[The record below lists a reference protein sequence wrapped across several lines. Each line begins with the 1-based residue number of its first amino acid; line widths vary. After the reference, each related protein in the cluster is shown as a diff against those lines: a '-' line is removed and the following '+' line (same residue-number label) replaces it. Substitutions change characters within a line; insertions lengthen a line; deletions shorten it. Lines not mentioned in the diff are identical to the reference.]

1 MTLHHICCS
10 DPWAL
15 VKVFQCGCRI
25 NTDRFPK
32 WSPKAHASREKV
44 GGGGTEHAPP
54 GNVLFFIS
62 PGSPFLGIMSH
73 SDKIL
78 ARSIPFSS
86 DEALQIG
93 ELLSLSLKMP
103 RNWKTNCPNHLPDF
117 NLQCFKTEE
126 WIISFISHH
135 CNVLFSNIFILKNVT
150 CFPKLN

>member
-1 MTLHHICCS
+1 
-10 DPWAL
+10 
-15 VKVFQCGCRI
+15 
-25 NTDRFPK
+25 
-32 WSPKAHASREKV
+32 
-44 GGGGTEHAPP
+44 
-54 GNVLFFIS
+54 
-62 PGSPFLGIMSH
+62 MSH

-135 CNVLFSNIFILKNVT
+135 CNVLFSNIFILKNLT
-150 CFPKLN
+150 CFPKLNYLCELVLTWRQNSISGSNDFHTKLRGIYDLLSINIQPNQAKSSTQEISLFFFFLQFYKMHFT